1 VTAHARGCVLGGLVP
16 TLSDPGG
23 NVSPSERECETEIQG
38 QRADEADEQR
48 VDQVGGDA
56 DLVDGDDHGKRDNR
70 SLGNPTQERGLVK
83 PISPAPTSM
92 APRTNRASN
101 GATSKMTAATISF
114 GIYSTIWLSSSLT
127 WVIPSTLAA
136 ATRKTIRMSH
146 LTGSP
151 ATRLGLNRSLR
162 AHRRRG

>member
-1 VTAHARGCVLGGLVP
+1 MRDRKTG
-16 TLSDPGG
+16 
-23 NVSPSERECETEIQG
+23 
-38 QRADEADEQR
+38 DEADEQR

-151 ATRLGLNRSLR
+151 ATRLGLIRSLR